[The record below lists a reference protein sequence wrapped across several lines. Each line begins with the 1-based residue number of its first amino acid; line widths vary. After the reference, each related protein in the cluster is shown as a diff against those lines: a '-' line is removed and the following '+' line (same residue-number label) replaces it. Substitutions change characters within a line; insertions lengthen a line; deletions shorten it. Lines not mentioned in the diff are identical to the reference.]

1 MYNDF
6 IVKVHRYGESSD
18 GSRVWDGW
26 YYSKVY
32 AIDGDEFLVYDNGDM
47 SAYNGEED
55 FCETGFN
62 WVDFT
67 ATMDRCGESGR
78 QPMVEPL
85 VPFDIVEFMAD
96 RKTEPKQEWIP
107 CSERLPS
114 DGQCVIIQYF
124 DTVGKNHISVVGAY
138 YNERQGFVDTG
149 YGEMWFGNGN
159 DDVLAWM
166 PLPKPWK
173 GTDDEID

>member
-1 MYNDF
+1 MTKEKAVSLLSQMF
-6 IVKVHRYGESSD
+6 LIQF
-18 GSRVWDGW
+18 
-26 YYSKVY
+26 SKEEHEALAM
-32 AIDGDEFLVYDNGDM
+32 AIDALN
-47 SAYNGEED
+47 
-55 FCETGFN
+55 
-62 WVDFT
+62 
-67 ATMDRCGESGR
+67 
-78 QPMVEPL
+78 
-85 VPFDIVEFMAD
+85 AD